1 MSLVTNRIVI
11 VGGVAAGAGA
21 AVRARRV
28 NESAEI
34 VVLEAGNYVSFANCG
49 LPYYVGG
56 EIREEQQLLVQT
68 PEQLWRRFRIQV
80 RLRHKVTAIDREAQV
95 VRGVVLPSGDEF
107 IEPYS
112 ALVLACGSRPI
123 RPPIP
128 GLDRPNVYQLRTV
141 PDALTLRRVV
151 EAARERSGGRA
162 RAVVVG
168 AGFIGLEVVEALARQ
183 GLQVMLVEKAPQVLP
198 PLDPEMA
205 AMVAMSLRGEGIELV
220 LGDGARE
227 FAGES
232 AKPSGT
238 GSSGDAGPA
247 TALVLDSGRRLK
259 AEIYVVGLGVRP
271 DVQLAQEAGLEL
283 GVTGG
288 IRVNERMQT
297 SDPLIFAAG
306 DAVECTD
313 LVTGQP
319 TLFPLA
325 GPANKQGRVA
335 GDQAAAVAAGAAHE
349 KLAPEAGRLRF
360 RGALGTAIVRAGA
373 ITAGITGLSE
383 KRARACDL
391 QVAVG
396 YTVSGHH
403 AGYYPGAKSLFVKLV
418 WSPEDG
424 RLLGAQVVGA
434 EGVDKRIDVVST
446 AIMGGLRVEEL
457 ADLDLAYAPPFGAA
471 KDPIVIAGMA
481 AENRRL
487 EIVDGITPAELVSMS
502 AASAGPA
509 DSEGCGDGY
518 ANDAQLQL
526 VDVRN
531 PQETAGGYIP
541 GAILIPLDTLRE
553 NLGKL
558 DPEKRTVVYCAGG
571 LRSYIAGQILKGHG
585 FEHVYNLTGGFL
597 AWRLYQASGRLRAAS
612 NTQGQAELTVG
623 RTASGAREG
632 AVR

>member
-1 MSLVTNRIVI
+1 MGAVTNRIVI

-34 VVLEAGNYVSFANCG
+34 VILEAGDYVSFANCG

-56 EIREEQQLLVQT
+56 EIKEEQQLLVQT

-80 RLRHKVTAIDREAQV
+80 RLRHRVTAIDREARV
-95 VRGVVLPSGDEF
+95 VRGVVLPRGEEF
-107 IEPYS
+107 SEPYS
-112 ALVLACGSRPI
+112 ALVLACGSRPV

-141 PDALTLRRVV
+141 PEAVALRRVV
-151 EAARERSGGRA
+151 EAARKRSSGQP

-168 AGFIGLEVVEALARQ
+168 AGFIGLEVAEALLRQ
-183 GLQVMLVEKAPQVLP
+183 GFHVTLVEQAPQVLP

-205 AMVAMSLRGEGIELV
+205 ALVAMSLREQGIELV

-227 FAGES
+227 FVGPSKAAGP
-232 AKPSGT
+232 APSG
-238 GSSGDAGPA
+238 GENADGEPA
-247 TALVLDSGRRLK
+247 TALLLASGRRLE
-259 AEIYVVGLGVRP
+259 AEIFVVGLGVRP
-271 DVQLAQEAGLEL
+271 DVELAREAGLQL

-288 IRVNERMQT
+288 IRVDERMQT

-319 TLFPLA
+319 ALFPLA

-335 GDQAAAVAAGAAHE
+335 GDQAAAVAAGAARE

-360 RGALGTAIVRAGA
+360 RGALGTAIVRAGT

-383 KRARACDL
+383 KRARACGL
-391 QVAVG
+391 PVAVG

-403 AGYYPGAKSLFVKLV
+403 AGYYPGAKSLFIKLV
-418 WSPEDG
+418 WSPQDG

-434 EGVDKRIDVVST
+434 EGVDKRIDVVAT

-481 AENRRL
+481 AQNRQL
-487 EIVDGITPAELVSMS
+487 EIVDGITPAELASMLG
-502 AASAGPA
+502 ANA
-509 DSEGCGDGY
+509 DQGDDGVTSR
-518 ANDAQLQL
+518 LQL

-531 PQETAGGYIP
+531 PQETAGGHIP

-553 NLGKL
+553 NLDKL
-558 DPEKRTVVYCAGG
+558 DPHKSTVVYCAGG
-571 LRSYIAGQILKGHG
+571 QRSYIAAQILKGHG
-585 FEHVYNLTGGFL
+585 FARVQNLTGGYL
-597 AWRLYQASGRLRAAS
+597 AWKLYQASGRLNAAGS
-612 NTQGQAELTVG
+612 TNSEGQAE
-623 RTASGAREG
+623 TA
-632 AVR
+632 